1 MKDYTQQDDSNDDNS
16 CVLEQGVVEDARGE
30 GGDVEDRVNESWL
43 TLWAERRHEEDRVC
57 RVCHTD
63 TVDTVLTC

>member
-16 CVLEQGVVEDARGE
+16 CVLEQGIVEDARGE

-43 TLWAERRHEEDRVC
+43 TLWAKR
-57 RVCHTD
+57 
-63 TVDTVLTC
+63 